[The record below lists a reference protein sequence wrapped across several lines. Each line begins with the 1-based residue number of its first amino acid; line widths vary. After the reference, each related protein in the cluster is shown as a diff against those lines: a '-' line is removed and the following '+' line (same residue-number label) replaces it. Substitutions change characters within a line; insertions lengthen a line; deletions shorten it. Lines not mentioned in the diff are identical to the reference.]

1 MDSFVL
7 IQLQLME
14 FKSLIS
20 LELLTFFSS
29 IQAMDKSCD
38 GLNTW
43 CMFRILLSPSVNIV
57 NDDVKTL

>member
-1 MDSFVL
+1 MDSFVS

-29 IQAMDKSCD
+29 I
-38 GLNTW
+38 
-43 CMFRILLSPSVNIV
+43 
-57 NDDVKTL
+57 